1 MEDFIRV
8 LVTPLLDYPENL
20 TITMIENPNEIVY
33 QLSAHSEDMGKIIGK
48 QGRVAKS
55 LRLLV
60 QCAALRKN
68 QKVYL
73 EIC

>member
-33 QLSAHSEDMGKIIGK
+33 QLSVHSEDMGN
-48 QGRVAKS
+48 QGH
-55 LRLLV
+55 LP
-60 QCAALRKN
+60 
-68 QKVYL
+68 
-73 EIC
+73 

>member
-33 QLSAHSEDMGKIIGK
+33 QLSVQSEDMGKARSGGK
-48 QGRVAKS
+48 VFTFACTMCS
-55 LRLLV
+55 FT
-60 QCAALRKN
+60 
-68 QKVYL
+68 
-73 EIC
+73 